1 MDILNSLFLM
11 MAYTAAVG
19 FFLFGIDD
27 LFFDLQILRRLRGRR
42 GEPPVPIETLRNEPE
57 KLIAIFIPAWNE
69 GGIVNRMADYARKTL
84 LYENYDLFIG
94 VYANDPETNRCVDE
108 LVKISPRVHKA
119 VVPHAGPTSKADCL
133 NYIFNTMRACE
144 IPGRRLETPT
154 SMSLRSC
161 M

>member
-1 MDILNSLFLM
+1 MDIINSLFLM

-84 LYENYDLFIG
+84 IYENYDLFIG

-108 LVKISPRVHKA
+108 LVKTSPRIHKA
-119 VVPHAGPTSKADCL
+119 VVPHNGPTSKADCL
-133 NYIFNTMRACE
+133 NYMIHFIDNV
-144 IPGRRLETPT
+144 
-154 SMSLRSC
+154 
-161 M
+161 